1 MTPVRIAVLGT
12 SAIAQRRTIPAI
24 ADTDS
29 ATLVAIASR
38 DLDRALRCADAFGVE
53 PHVGY
58 ESVLMREDVDAVY
71 VPLPNSLHHEW
82 IRAALELG
90 KHVLAEKPMTTTA
103 SDTTEL
109 VDLARARGLVLQEN
123 FAFLHHGQHR
133 VVREMVDSGR
143 LGTVRNFRSE
153 FCFPPLAP
161 SDVRYDPR
169 LGGGALLDVGVYT
182 VRSAQYFLG
191 NSLTVV
197 GAALDIDPDTGVDVG
212 GSALLTSGDGVMAQL
227 SFGFQHTYGSRY
239 SLWGSR
245 ARLDLDGAFTPPPTS
260 RPRIRIEEQD
270 HLEESVLP
278 AENQFENSVARFV
291 AAVDGRAPQLPTDDS
306 VATAVLV
313 EQIAHAA
320 RRSVT
325 VG

>member
-1 MTPVRIAVLGT
+1 MTPVRMAVLGT

-24 ADTDS
+24 VATDS
-29 ATLVAIASR
+29 AVLVAIASR
-38 DLDRALRCADAFGVE
+38 DFDSALRCADAFGVE

-58 ESVLMREDVDAVY
+58 DAVLLRDDIDAVY
-71 VPLPNSLHHEW
+71 VPLPNSLHHLW
-82 IRAALELG
+82 IRAALESG

-103 SDTTEL
+103 ADTADL
-109 VDLARARGLVLQEN
+109 VDLAAARGLVLQEN

-133 VVREMVDSGR
+133 AIRDMVDAGR

-161 SDVRYDPR
+161 TDVRYDPQ

-191 NSLTVV
+191 NALTVV
-197 GAALDIDPDTGVDVG
+197 GAALDIDPETGVDVG
-212 GSALLTSGDGVMAQL
+212 GSALLTSEDGVMAQL
-227 SFGFQHTYGSRY
+227 TFGFQHTYGSRY

-245 ARLDLDGAFTPPPTS
+245 ARLDLDTAFTPPSTH

-270 HLEESVLP
+270 HVEESVLS
-278 AENQFENSVARFV
+278 AENQFENSVATFV
-291 AAVDGRAPQLPTDDS
+291 AAIERRAPRLPTTDS
-306 VATAVLV
+306 IATAALV